1 MPNSIYNVAFDCADT
16 LALAAFW
23 SQVMEHPVDADS
35 DAEEASIEPE
45 NAVNLFFQA
54 VPEPKAVK
62 NRVHVCL
69 RPSRRREEEVQR
81 LLGIG
86 ATVVADHRTP
96 DGLGWVVLA
105 DPEGNEF
112 CVLRGIADRE
122 AAAAASSAE

>member
-1 MPNSIYNVAFDCADT
+1 MPNSIYNVSFDCADT

-23 SQVMEHPVDADS
+23 SQVMEHPVGEGS
-35 DAEEASIEPE
+35 DAEEAWIEPE

-69 RPSRRREEEVQR
+69 RPSGHREQEVQR
-81 LLGIG
+81 LVGIG
-86 ATVVADHRTP
+86 ATVAADHRTP
-96 DGLGWVVLA
+96 EGLGWVVLA

-122 AAAAASSAE
+122 AASAAAGQ

>member
-23 SQVMEHPVDADS
+23 SQVMEHPVGEGS
-35 DAEEASIEPE
+35 DAEEAWIEPGDGRP
-45 NAVNLFFQA
+45 NLFFQA
-54 VPEPKAVK
+54 VPEPKTVK

-69 RPSRRREEEVQR
+69 RPSGFREPEVER
-81 LLGIG
+81 LVGVG
-86 ATVVADHRTP
+86 ASVVADHRTP
-96 DGLGWVVLA
+96 EGLGWVVLA

-122 AAAAASSAE
+122 AAERAG

>member
-23 SQVMEHPVDADS
+23 SQVMEHPIAEDS
-35 DAEEASIEPE
+35 DAEEASIEPGDGRP
-45 NAVNLFFQA
+45 NLFFQA
-54 VPEPKAVK
+54 VPEAKTVK

-69 RPSRRREEEVQR
+69 RPSVRREQEVAR
-81 LLGIG
+81 LVGIG
-86 ATVVADHRTP
+86 ASVVADHRTP
-96 DGLGWVVLA
+96 EGLGWVVLA

-122 AAAAASSAE
+122 TAERAG